1 MEEENDISTIFC
13 AFNIIMKK
21 IKWVCVYTIQLTALF
36 VSVINLL
43 KNVKRILLIT
53 IILKSNDENNRY
65 FNK

>member
-1 MEEENDISTIFC
+1 MGL
-13 AFNIIMKK
+13 
-21 IKWVCVYTIQLTALF
+21 CVHNTTALF